1 MKLSTKRI
9 KFTSMLAR
17 LLLHGEQLGYRIALD
32 DVKRQKTCSHG
43 HPKSTHRS
51 GLAGDLILYTA
62 SGTVVRKLQPYLKL
76 HDYWDSIGGSE
87 RITGDLGHFSLKHNG
102 VR

>member
-1 MKLSTKRI
+1 MKLSEKRVL
-9 KFTSMLAR
+9 FTSMLAR
-17 LLLHGEQLGYRIALD
+17 LIIHGEQLGYRIALD

-43 HPKSTHRS
+43 HAKSTHRS
-51 GLAGDLILYTA
+51 GLAGDLILYTEA
-62 SGTVVRKLQPYLKL
+62 GGVVTSLEPFRKL

-87 RITGDLGHFSLKHNG
+87 RINGDLGHFSLEHNG